1 MRLPPTLILLTLI
14 LLTLIIAPLMAA
26 DEQPLLPA
34 DIDIADTISNDAV
47 LRAINGLAGEPQ
59 GRRVQYF
66 AGNAATSG
74 YLALPEGDG
83 PFPAVIL
90 IHEWDGLVE
99 RIQQTADA
107 FAKQGYVAL
116 AADLYQ
122 GRTGSSR
129 DENIALMRAARA
141 DEQAIIDNLNAAV
154 HYLRTQTPASGK
166 VATIG
171 WCFGGGIALSYAIG
185 SDAHDGTAIFYGSL
199 LDDPEQMAHIHHEI
213 YGTFAAEDR
222 GIPVDQVNAFV
233 EALRAVGVD
242 NDVHIYDHV
251 QHGFWLHNERDPKH
265 NQPAAIHAW
274 NRLKAYLHRVLQA
287 Q

>member
-1 MRLPPTLILLTLI
+1 MNLRSLIILLALI
-14 LLTLIIAPLMAA
+14 AGPLPAA
-26 DEQPLLPA
+26 EENALLPA
-34 DIDIADTISNDAV
+34 DINIADTISNDAV
-47 LRAINGLAGEPQ
+47 LQAINGEAGAPAGE
-59 GRRVQYF
+59 RVQYF
-66 AGNAATSG
+66 ADNDATSG
-74 YLALPEGDG
+74 YLAVPDGDG

-90 IHEWDGLVE
+90 IHEWNGLVE

-107 FAKQGYVAL
+107 FAEQGYVAL

-122 GRTGSSR
+122 GQTGSNR
-129 DENIALMRAARA
+129 DENIALMQAARA
-141 DEQAIIDNLNAAV
+141 DEQAVIDNLNAAV
-154 HYLRTQTPASGK
+154 EYIRKQTPASGK

-199 LDDPEQMAHIHHEI
+199 LDDPEQMAHIHHDV

-222 GIPVDQVNAFV
+222 GIPVEQVNAFV
-233 EALRAVGVD
+233 AALRKAGVD

-251 QHGFWLHNERDPKH
+251 QHGFWLHNERDPEH

-274 NRLKAYLHRVLQA
+274 IRLKAYLNRVL
-287 Q
+287 